1 MSNPHEKV
9 ERYEIENDD
18 YTAEVAGLSVHD
30 LAFVEGID
38 LSDWVR
44 DQE

>member
-1 MSNPHEKV
+1 MRTKSEEPD
-9 ERYEIENDD
+9 YEFENDD
-18 YTAEVAGLSVHD
+18 YTAEVSGLSVHD

-38 LSDWVR
+38 LSDWLR